1 MKENK
6 KNNKKEEI
14 YRFSEFYDRFLGEK
28 EINIRGME
36 ERSSEE
42 FNLKYTKGKLKIEG
56 LRKRIQ
62 RDILYGEG
70 VLPYEEG
77 KTDRDSEIIKKMR
90 AKYKSCKNRNKL
102 PALGLDTNMIYSN
115 IYLSKLKWDLKQYVR
130 WTNPFIL
137 LTISSSEEIHYKSS
151 SRYNRSRNA
160 LNNLIKKIEDEDEE
174 KKELIKEVLK
184 KPETTINKKMYGTLP
199 DSEGR
204 MGYLGLYKFA
214 KHRLQPNT
222 TVIKPGVSLVKIF
235 KKIEGEKKIKNIDS
249 VFDIQITNEFNL
261 YAGYTNTEEI
271 VLTMDKDLSVML
283 EESGIN
289 TIYMERY
296 PSRKMPEE
304 IKVNQ
309 REITKIIREIL
320 VYSPYIVIEG
330 KKEIILSSCWFA
342 ESQESLTEG
351 KIHGTI
357 KKEGKIKHI
366 WIVD

>member
-1 MKENK
+1 MKDNK
-6 KNNKKEEI
+6 KKNRKEVA
-14 YRFSEFYDRFLGEK
+14 YRFSEFYDKFLGEK
-28 EINIRGME
+28 EISIRGME
-36 ERSSEE
+36 EKNSKE
-42 FNLKYTKGKLKIEG
+42 FKLKYEKSKLKIKG
-56 LRKRIQ
+56 LRKTIQ

-77 KTDRDSEIIKKMR
+77 KKDRESEIIENMR
-90 AKYKSCKNRNKL
+90 NKYKSCKKRKKL

-115 IYLSKLKWDLKQYVR
+115 IYLSKMKWDLKEYMR
-130 WTNPFIL
+130 WNNPFIL

-151 SRYNRSRNA
+151 SRYNRNRNA
-160 LNNLIKKIEDEDEE
+160 LNNLIKTIENEDEE

-184 KPETTINKKMYGTLP
+184 KPETTINKRMYGTLP

-222 TVIKPGVSLVKIF
+222 TVIKPGASLVRIL
-235 KKIEGEKKIKNIDS
+235 KKIEGENKIKNIDS

-283 EESGIN
+283 DESGIN

-296 PSRKMPEE
+296 PSRKIPEE
-304 IKVNQ
+304 IKINQ
-309 REITKIIREIL
+309 REMTKIIREIL

-330 KKEIILSSCWFA
+330 KKESVLSSCWFA

-357 KKEGKIKHI
+357 NDEGTIKHI
-366 WIVD
+366 WIID